1 VDLFI
6 VPSEYARQ
14 RYIDWGIPEEKI
26 VYEPHGHLPVSRVQ
40 DADDQRPRN
49 RFGFFGQFT
58 PFKGADVLLKAMTI
72 LGDEFDGQLRIHGA
86 NLDTCPADFQDE
98 VVDLVERT
106 RSHVTLLGS
115 YERDELTALMA
126 GVDWVVVPSIWW
138 ETGPLTVGE
147 AFQHGR
153 PVICSDMGGMSEKVR
168 DGLNG
173 LYFRRGD
180 AESLANVMR
189 RAATNPALWQK
200 LRLGI
205 PVVPS
210 TQQHVATLNRYYG
223 ELLARASTPVG
234 DALAHA

>member
-1 VDLFI
+1 
-6 VPSEYARQ
+6 
-14 RYIDWGIPEEKI
+14 
-26 VYEPHGHLPVSRVQ
+26 
-40 DADDQRPRN
+40 
-49 RFGFFGQFT
+49 
-58 PFKGADVLLKAMTI
+58 
-72 LGDEFDGQLRIHGA
+72 
-86 NLDTCPADFQDE
+86 
-98 VVDLVERT
+98 
-106 RSHVTLLGS
+106 
-115 YERDELTALMA
+115 
-126 GVDWVVVPSIWW
+126 VPSIWW